1 MDIIDTILEENIV
14 ASLIDAYNISPL
26 YKDDL
31 AQEIWLIL
39 LGYDKDKL
47 KELHTKNQLRFFI
60 AKIIT
65 NQYFSKTSTFYK
77 KYKKF
82 NNMIDESTNPF
93 QEQPTEDDE

>member
-39 LGYDKDKL
+39 LDYDKDKL
-47 KELHTKNQLRFFI
+47 KELYIETEARI
-60 AKIIT
+60 EEIT
-65 NQYFSKTSTFYK
+65 
-77 KYKKF
+77 
-82 NNMIDESTNPF
+82 DR
-93 QEQPTEDDE
+93 